1 MACDHILRR
10 LSFVAGTDS
19 YGFPVVIPIDL
30 ETGSAIGNVVSVE
43 TTYDVEGATL
53 MTLTVRVLDCAN
65 SSQDPQPAPE

>member
-30 ETGSAIGNVVSVE
+30 ETGSAIGNVLSVE
-43 TTYDVEGATL
+43 TTYDFEGALLSTL
-53 MTLTVRVLDCAN
+53 QVTSLGWAKRGN
-65 SSQDPQPAPE
+65 